1 MEAIADGPRPDG
13 VMVPMVGAA
22 LEVAVVLEKLGATL
36 PVLPLI
42 ETARGLDNAVEIGAV
57 SGRRGAGLRGI
68 RSRPGAGGGRWA
80 IVEADRGAGGSVV
93 GMGGRMVD
101 RPMVEAARRVL
112 DRAGEARRA
121 EGKPDGVGG

>member
-57 SGRRGAGLRGI
+57 VGVAGLVFGGFDLALELGAGAGL
-68 RSRPGAGGGRWA
+68 
-80 IVEADRGAGGSVV
+80 
-93 GMGGRMVD
+93 
-101 RPMVEAARRVL
+101 
-112 DRAGEARRA
+112 
-121 EGKPDGVGG
+121 